1 LKTQG
6 SKCEDPLKIFI
17 ESFYIYMYS
26 VSIVWMIIMYVM
38 ITIAKREERL
48 AIKKSVKKFD
58 LISDEKEVS

>member
-1 LKTQG
+1 
-6 SKCEDPLKIFI
+6 
-17 ESFYIYMYS
+17 MYS